1 MLLLFFLSF
10 FKSLFFN
17 FTLNVQS
24 YKRAIGE
31 VSINVSS
38 VLVMLLH
45 DFYLHLLSVFV
56 QNLRHALHC
65 LLSSRKSHFILG
77 IK

>member
-45 DFYLHLLSVFV
+45 DLVFAFTVSVCTEFKACPT
-56 QNLRHALHC
+56 LPA
-65 LLSSRKSHFILG
+65 FIT
-77 IK
+77 

>member
-10 FKSLFFN
+10 LNPCFFN
-17 FTLNVQS
+17 FTLNAQS

-45 DFYLHLLSVFV
+45 DLVFAFTVSVCIE
-56 QNLRHALHC
+56 LMACPTLPA
-65 LLSSRKSHFILG
+65 FIT
-77 IK
+77 